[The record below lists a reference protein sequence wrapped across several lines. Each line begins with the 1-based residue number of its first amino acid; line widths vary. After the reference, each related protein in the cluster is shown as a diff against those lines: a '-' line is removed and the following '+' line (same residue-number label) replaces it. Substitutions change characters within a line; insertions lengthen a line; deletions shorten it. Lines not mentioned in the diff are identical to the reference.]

1 MLNKINPVDT
11 KSWERLTAHYELMK
25 DLHMK
30 DLFAEDPERF
40 RKFSIKILYQVQ

>member
-11 KSWERLTAHYELMK
+11 KSWDKLTAHYELMK

-30 DLFAEDPERF
+30 DVFAEDPESSG
-40 RKFSIKILYQVQ
+40 KSDIHV